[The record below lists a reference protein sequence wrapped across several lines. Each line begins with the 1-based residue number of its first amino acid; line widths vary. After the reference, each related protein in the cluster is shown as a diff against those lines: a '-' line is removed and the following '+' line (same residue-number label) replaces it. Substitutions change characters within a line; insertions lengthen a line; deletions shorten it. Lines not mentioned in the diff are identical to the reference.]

1 MSKTPTILTLDETER
16 LLNALKYPQGQR
28 SLSPTN
34 FRNYLMAL
42 FMLDAGLRVSEVIQL
57 KRYMI
62 CLQNRP
68 VQTLTVEGIIAKN
81 HKPRLIP
88 MSERLKQEIGLMID
102 TMWIHVPEASTY
114 YVFHSGNIKKHIT
127 ARRIQQIIC
136 AAGMNTLG
144 RRVWPHVLRHT
155 FATRLMRVT
164 STRVVQE
171 LLGHKNLTTTQ
182 IYTHP
187 NSQDLLNAIDG
198 MQET

>member
-1 MSKTPTILTLDETER
+1 MSKTPTILTLEETER
-16 LLNALKYPQGQR
+16 LLNALKYPKGGR
-28 SLSPTN
+28 STTPTN
-34 FRNYLMAL
+34 FRNYLCAL

-57 KRYMI
+57 QRYMV
-62 CLQNRP
+62 CFQNKP

-81 HKPRLIP
+81 HRPRLIP
-88 MSERLKQEIGLMID
+88 MSERLKQDIGFMMD
-102 TMWIHVPEASTY
+102 TMWIHVPEASLF
-114 YVFHSGNIKKHIT
+114 YVFHTGDPKKHLT
-127 ARRIQQIIC
+127 ARTVQRIIC

-198 MQET
+198 MEKT